1 MRAYP
6 SSHRVEIRIPQFIT
20 GSHEE
25 THTQKKLHCTI
36 WFLFIQCIHFNHHT
50 SYGMVVPL
58 GAVLSREIISELY
71 HSNVSVV
78 LSSSSSCSF
87 YTHTLA
93 VLCNTAPMFSVLV
106 AFHDL
111 AKKKKNTCGK
121 WEYTTNKPR
130 TGSFYTERLEIEP
143 AIFLAVRQ
151 TCDPP
156 VPLCCPRLE
165 ITALWVPASCPMTPI
180 QTRWG

>member
-1 MRAYP
+1 
-6 SSHRVEIRIPQFIT
+6 
-20 GSHEE
+20 
-25 THTQKKLHCTI
+25 
-36 WFLFIQCIHFNHHT
+36 
-50 SYGMVVPL
+50 MVVPL

-111 AKKKKNTCGK
+111 AKKKILVVSGSIQL
-121 WEYTTNKPR
+121 TNPEQVLSTLK
-130 TGSFYTERLEIEP
+130 
-143 AIFLAVRQ
+143 
-151 TCDPP
+151 D
-156 VPLCCPRLE
+156 
-165 ITALWVPASCPMTPI
+165 
-180 QTRWG
+180 

>member
-36 WFLFIQCIHFNHHT
+36 WFHLIQCIHFNHHT

-111 AKKKKNTCGK
+111 AKKKILVVSGSIQL
-121 WEYTTNKPR
+121 TNPEQVLSTLK
-130 TGSFYTERLEIEP
+130 
-143 AIFLAVRQ
+143 
-151 TCDPP
+151 D
-156 VPLCCPRLE
+156 
-165 ITALWVPASCPMTPI
+165 
-180 QTRWG
+180 